1 MGSTRPMLR
10 VNVLIMAILIPPNVQ
25 AGLHA
30 VLLMGTVATEQLG
43 VRLEAR
49 GPSWWSILEEDVLA
63 SAVLTMI
70 VPTGRPA
77 APAMD
82 TVAINGSGVPEKNEK
97 EEQTEQ
103 LATMIYI
110 ILYT

>member
-25 AGLHA
+25 AGLRA
-30 VLLMGTVATEQLG
+30 VLLMGTVATELLG

-49 GPSWWSILEEDVLA
+49 GPFWWSILGEDVLA

-70 VPTGRPA
+70 VPAGRPA

-82 TVAINGSGVPEKNEK
+82 TVAINGSGVARKNEK

-103 LATMIYI
+103 SILN
-110 ILYT
+110 LYTEKN

>member
-1 MGSTRPMLR
+1 MLLM
-10 VNVLIMAILIPPNVQ
+10 VNVLIMAILTPPNVQ
-25 AGLHA
+25 AGLRA
-30 VLLMGTVATEQLG
+30 VLQMGTVAMDTNG

-49 GPSWWSILEEDVLA
+49 GPFWWTILVEDVLA

-70 VPTGRPA
+70 VPAGRPA

-97 EEQTEQ
+97 EEQTDQ
-103 LATMIYI
+103 LTLVHY
-110 ILYT
+110 